1 MTQTIE
7 TKEYHTSY
15 QNIKKVQMA
24 STIISLAGLLLAV
37 VTFELDVWYQIV
49 DARINTVE
57 SMNDFKE
64 ESKLSRW
71 VRWVN
76 LFLTFLNVI
85 LISYKNHLKVV
96 WTNTFFNKLL
106 RKEQINDNSMYY
118 HFSLEIIGEE
128 NVNTDI

>member
-1 MTQTIE
+1 
-7 TKEYHTSY
+7 
-15 QNIKKVQMA
+15 MA

-96 WTNTFFNKLL
+96 WTNTYFNKLL
-106 RKEQINDNSMYY
+106 RKE
-118 HFSLEIIGEE
+118 
-128 NVNTDI
+128 